1 MVSGLLALTIVVLLF
16 RESATEALRL
26 WTGTRTRGAAGR
38 EATGRALGIV
48 VLVAL
53 IVALDPEVR
62 AFLVFLD
69 TIGVDLFVMLL
80 LFQGREILQWL
91 GVAMGLPAI
100 RQLETRG
107 WYPMPLPSCRL
118 LKQHPWWSVYAAGRA
133 VVMIILI
140 ALPTGALLRGLGD
153 TLL

>member
-1 MVSGLLALTIVVLLF
+1 MVSGLLALTTIVLLF
-16 RESATEALRL
+16 RESAAEALRL
-26 WTGTRTRGAAGR
+26 WTGSRARGTAER
-38 EATGRALGIV
+38 ETTARALGIV
-48 VLVAL
+48 ILVAL

-69 TIGVDLFVMLL
+69 AIGIDVFVMLL
-80 LFQGREILQWL
+80 LFQGGEILQWL
-91 GVAMGLPAI
+91 SVAMGLPAI

-118 LKQHPWWSVYAAGRA
+118 LKQHPWWSVYAAGRP

>member
-16 RESATEALRL
+16 RESAAEALRL
-26 WTGTRTRGAAGR
+26 WAGTRTRGAAGR
-38 EATGRALGIV
+38 EATARALGIV

-62 AFLVFLD
+62 AFLIFLD
-69 TIGVDLFVMLL
+69 AMGVDLFVMLL

-91 GVAMGLPAI
+91 SVALALPAI

-118 LKQHPWWSVYAAGRA
+118 LKQHPWWSVYAAGRP
-133 VVMIILI
+133 VVMVIVI
-140 ALPTGALLRGLGD
+140 ALPTGALLRRLGD

>member
-16 RESATEALRL
+16 RESAAEALRL
-26 WTGTRTRGAAGR
+26 RTGTRTRGAAGR
-38 EATGRALGIV
+38 EATARALGIV

-69 TIGVDLFVMLL
+69 AIGVDLFVMLL
-80 LFQGREILQWL
+80 LFQGREFLLWL

-100 RQLETRG
+100 RQLETR
-107 WYPMPLPSCRL
+107 
-118 LKQHPWWSVYAAGRA
+118 
-133 VVMIILI
+133 
-140 ALPTGALLRGLGD
+140 
-153 TLL
+153 

>member
-1 MVSGLLALTIVVLLF
+1 
-16 RESATEALRL
+16 
-26 WTGTRTRGAAGR
+26 
-38 EATGRALGIV
+38 
-48 VLVAL
+48 
-53 IVALDPEVR
+53 
-62 AFLVFLD
+62 
-69 TIGVDLFVMLL
+69 MLL

-107 WYPMPLPSCRL
+107 WYPMPLPSSRL
-118 LKQHPWWSVYAAGRA
+118 LKQHPWWSIYATGRA
-133 VVMIILI
+133 VVMLILI

>member
-16 RESATEALRL
+16 KESAAEALHL
-26 WTGTRTRGAAGR
+26 WTGTRAWSVAGR
-38 EATGRALGIV
+38 EATVRALSIV

-62 AFLVFLD
+62 LFLVFLD
-69 TIGVDLFVMLL
+69 AIGVDLFVMLL
-80 LFQGREILQWL
+80 LFQGRELLQWL
-91 GVAMGLPAI
+91 SVVMGLPA
-100 RQLETRG
+100 RRLLETRG
-107 WYPMPLPSCRL
+107 WYPMPLPSYRL
-118 LKQHPWWSVYAAGRA
+118 FKQHPRWSVYAAGRA
-133 VVMIILI
+133 AVMIILI